1 MVGPAGRPTEDSAVG
16 AVISAAEVPV
26 AIGRFILSEQDK
38 ARISEVVRASEA
50 HTSAEI
56 VPMLVARSGLYRD
69 AQHRAGLALALV
81 VLTSLVMGEGF
92 WASWRWQTAEAAWLL
107 LAVLLSYAIGSWIGR
122 VPSVIRAVTSSERLR
137 RKVQLRAEQAFAQH
151 SLSRTRQRTGVLLM
165 VSLLERHVYVLP
177 DSGIGPG
184 ITPAQWNDVIE
195 AVITKLRENDIA
207 GGFCAGIERCGVLL
221 ARACP
226 AVPGDNPDEL
236 SNRLLQEP

>member
-1 MVGPAGRPTEDSAVG
+1 MG

-26 AIGRFILSEQDK
+26 ATGKFILSEQDK
-38 ARISEVVRASEA
+38 ARISEAVRASEA

-195 AVITKLRENDIA
+195 AVIHQAQRE
-207 GGFCAGIERCGVLL
+207 
-221 ARACP
+221 
-226 AVPGDNPDEL
+226 
-236 SNRLLQEP
+236 

>member
-1 MVGPAGRPTEDSAVG
+1 MG

-38 ARISEVVRASEA
+38 ARISEAVRASEA

-122 VPSVIRAVTSSERLR
+122 VPSVIRAVTSSER
-137 RKVQLRAEQAFAQH
+137 
-151 SLSRTRQRTGVLLM
+151 G
-165 VSLLERHVYVLP
+165 
-177 DSGIGPG
+177 SGPRGSTSWSP
-184 ITPAQWNDVIE
+184 
-195 AVITKLRENDIA
+195 
-207 GGFCAGIERCGVLL
+207 
-221 ARACP
+221 
-226 AVPGDNPDEL
+226 
-236 SNRLLQEP
+236 

>member
-1 MVGPAGRPTEDSAVG
+1 VATGKFVLSA
-16 AVISAAEVPV
+16 
-26 AIGRFILSEQDK
+26 QDK
-38 ARISEVVRASEA
+38 ASISEAVRAAEA
-50 HTSAEI
+50 RTSAEI
-56 VPMLVARSGLYRD
+56 VPVLVARSGLYRD
-69 AQHRAGLALALV
+69 AQHRVGLALALV
-81 VLTSLVMGEGF
+81 VLTSLLMGEGF
-92 WASWRWQTAEAAWLL
+92 WASWRWQTVEAAWLL

-122 VPSVIRAVTSSERLR
+122 VPQVIRAVTSSERLR

-184 ITPAQWNDVIE
+184 ITPAQWNDVVE
-195 AVITKLRENDIA
+195 AVITKLRESDIA

-226 AVPGDNPDEL
+226 AEPGDNPNEL

>member
-1 MVGPAGRPTEDSAVG
+1 VG

-38 ARISEVVRASEA
+38 ARISKAVRASEA

>member
-1 MVGPAGRPTEDSAVG
+1 
-16 AVISAAEVPV
+16 
-26 AIGRFILSEQDK
+26 
-38 ARISEVVRASEA
+38 
-50 HTSAEI
+50 
-56 VPMLVARSGLYRD
+56 MLVARSGLYRD

-81 VLTSLVMGEGF
+81 VLTSLLMGEGF

-122 VPSVIRAVTSSERLR
+122 VPQAIRAVTSSERLR

-184 ITPAQWNDVIE
+184 ITPAQWNDVVE
-195 AVITKLRENDIA
+195 AVITKLRKNDIA
-207 GGFCAGIERCGVLL
+207 GGFCAGIERCGVIL

-226 AVPGDNPDEL
+226 AEPGDNPNEL

>member
-1 MVGPAGRPTEDSAVG
+1 VVAGKFV
-16 AVISAAEVPV
+16 
-26 AIGRFILSEQDK
+26 LSEQDK
-38 ARISEVVRASEA
+38 ARISEAVRAAEA

-81 VLTSLVMGEGF
+81 VLTSLLTGEGF
-92 WASWRWQTAEAAWLL
+92 WASWRWQTVEAAWLL
-107 LAVLLSYAIGSWIGR
+107 LAVMLSYAIGSWIGK

-165 VSLLERHVYVLP
+165 VSILERHVYVLP

-184 ITPAQWNDVIE
+184 IAPAQWNDVVE
-195 AVITKLRENDIA
+195 AVIPKLRENDIA

-226 AVPGDNPDEL
+226 ADPGDNPNEL

>member
-1 MVGPAGRPTEDSAVG
+1 
-16 AVISAAEVPV
+16 VISAAEVPV

-38 ARISEVVRASEA
+38 ARISEAVRASEA

-151 SLSRTRQRTGVLLM
+151 SLSRTRRRTGVLLM
-165 VSLLERHVYVLP
+165 VSLLERHMYVLP

>member
-1 MVGPAGRPTEDSAVG
+1 
-16 AVISAAEVPV
+16 VISAAEVPV

-38 ARISEVVRASEA
+38 ARISEAVRASEA

-81 VLTSLVMGEGF
+81 ALTSLVMGEGF

-184 ITPAQWNDVIE
+184 ITPAQWNDVVE
-195 AVITKLRENDIA
+195 AVITKLRESDIA

>member
-1 MVGPAGRPTEDSAVG
+1 MG

-38 ARISEVVRASEA
+38 ARISEAVRASEA

-207 GGFCAGIERCGVLL
+207 GGFCAGIERCGLLL

>member
-1 MVGPAGRPTEDSAVG
+1 MATGK
-16 AVISAAEVPV
+16 
-26 AIGRFILSEQDK
+26 FILSEQDK
-38 ARISEVVRASEA
+38 ARISEAVRASEA

-177 DSGIGPG
+177 DSGIGTG

-221 ARACP
+221 TRACP

>member
-38 ARISEVVRASEA
+38 ARISEAVRASEA

>member
-1 MVGPAGRPTEDSAVG
+1 MG

-38 ARISEVVRASEA
+38 ARISEAVRASEA

-122 VPSVIRAVTSSERLR
+122 IPSVIRAVTSSERLR